1 VWQPLVFAQLDATGD
16 PERPVTFSGAPKTL
30 RTSKNEFYMNSEQGA
45 VHRMKRAAEFRT
57 EARRLRH
64 AFGRLTEPSLNRA
77 MSSASPAIQRNI
89 DHCRSMLA
97 KGIDDG
103 ANRQLVETLLRYM
116 ETSFAGAGRSASDHQ
131 HDALQAWVT
140 ADEKRLKIVARAL
153 RGHGLRTISY
163 LRELAD
169 IAKNAG
175 DQSSADAWQELA
187 DAAERIIRIS
197 SSGE

>member
-1 VWQPLVFAQLDATGD
+1 M
-16 PERPVTFSGAPKTL
+16 TFSGAPKTL
-30 RTSKNEFYMNSEQGA
+30 RTSKNEFYMNSDSRGL
-45 VHRMKRAAEFRT
+45 HGMKRAVEFRT

-77 MSSASPAIQRNI
+77 MSSASPAVQRNI

-116 ETSFAGAGRSASDHQ
+116 ETSIAGAGRSASNHE
-131 HDALQAWVT
+131 HDALQASVT
-140 ADEKRLKIVARAL
+140 ADEKRLKIVARELL
-153 RGHGLRTISY
+153 RGQGLRTISY

-175 DQSSADAWQELA
+175 DQSSAEAWQELA
-187 DAAERIIRIS
+187 DAAERIIQILSRES
-197 SSGE
+197 KA

>member
-1 VWQPLVFAQLDATGD
+1 
-16 PERPVTFSGAPKTL
+16 
-30 RTSKNEFYMNSEQGA
+30 
-45 VHRMKRAAEFRT
+45 MKRAVEFRT

-64 AFGRLTEPSLNRA
+64 AFGRLTEPSL
-77 MSSASPAIQRNI
+77 MVSATPAVQRNI

-116 ETSFAGAGRSASDHQ
+116 ETSVAGAGRSASNHE
-131 HDALQAWVT
+131 HDALQASVT
-140 ADEKRLKIVARAL
+140 ADEKRLKIVARELL
-153 RGHGLRTISY
+153 RGQGLRTISY

-175 DQSSADAWQELA
+175 DPVLCRGLA
-187 DAAERIIRIS
+187 GTRRCGGTDYPDFVQ
-197 SSGE
+197 GE